1 MSTEEVKAEQVQQ
14 KPLYA
19 RFVLPA
25 REWRYIIEGL
35 AAIVEE
41 ASFVATPEGLKLR
54 ALDPGRVAMVD
65 LFMPPT
71 AFEEYSAE
79 QEVKFA
85 VELENVI
92 EALRRVKKDD
102 RVAFEVANGR
112 LVVTLLDAN
121 GRVARKFRLP
131 TLDASAQELPEPRLS
146 FTVAAKVLSDAFRD
160 ALKDAELFSD
170 SVRLK
175 AEGESLLVTARS
187 DRGEVETRFS
197 LSGGSLV
204 EISVEKP
211 AEAAY
216 SVELL
221 GKIVSKAYRV
231 SEVATLRF
239 AANMPLELT
248 LSVAGGGTLKYF
260 VAPRAE

>member
-1 MSTEEVKAEQVQQ
+1 MSTEVGVESREEKAQR
-14 KPLYA
+14 A

-71 AFEEYSAE
+71 AFEEYSCPA
-79 QEVKFA
+79 EVKFA

-92 EALRRVKKDD
+92 ETLRRVHKDD
-102 RVAFEVANGR
+102 KVAFEVSDGR
-112 LVVTLLDAN
+112 IIVTLLDAN
-121 GRVARKFRLP
+121 GRIARRFRLP
-131 TLDASAQELPEPRLS
+131 LLDTAVQELPAPKLN

-216 SVELL
+216 GVELL
-221 GKIVSKAYRV
+221 SKIVSKAYRV

-239 AANMPLELT
+239 AASMPLELT